1 METILILASLL
12 SIIAFV
18 VGMFNPKIVKCK
30 SRGKVA
36 LLYISLFFAF
46 TFLLPAA
53 SSPADSSITE
63 SEYSNE
69 RASKTRDKNTE
80 IESSIGKPIKIGHF
94 IYTIN
99 KVEFRKTVGDDMWG
113 ETADGIYMLIY
124 LTIKN
129 ISDET
134 RTLDESSFHVTDKEG
149 MQYDYSIEG
158 SSAYEISTDS
168 KSVFLKQCHPNV
180 TTKGTLVYE
189 VPMKGEYYLHLAGDF
204 WGTNSVRVL
213 LK

>member
-53 SSPADSSITE
+53 SSPTDSSITE

-69 RASKTRDKNTE
+69 RASKTRDNSTE

-113 ETADGIYMLIY
+113 ENQPT
-124 LTIKN
+124 
-129 ISDET
+129 
-134 RTLDESSFHVTDKEG
+134 EST
-149 MQYDYSIEG
+149 
-158 SSAYEISTDS
+158 
-168 KSVFLKQCHPNV
+168 C
-180 TTKGTLVYE
+180 
-189 VPMKGEYYLHLAGDF
+189 
-204 WGTNSVRVL
+204 
-213 LK
+213 